1 MQNYRNN
8 FYFKALIKTLKI
20 HRCLDNVDLK
30 EIIKRFGEKDG
41 ECFSLPHL
49 IFSIRPFKFV
59 NDLID
64 TYCDLIAHQ
73 YAKDIASY
81 YIQKIKKGNNLHID
95 DVNLT
100 VKQLNR
106 LLNKDDCIMY
116 CFTEAIKNY
125 QLRSWI
131 QKAMYFSDL
140 YLKNVNLARDEEFYD
155 LIYGNKC

>member
-1 MQNYRNN
+1 MQSYLNN

-20 HRCLDNVDLK
+20 HRRLDDIGSK
-30 EIIKRFGEKDG
+30 EIIKKFGEKDG
-41 ECFSLPHL
+41 EYFHLPHL
-49 IFSIRPFKFV
+49 IWSIRPFKFV

-73 YAKDIASY
+73 YAKDIALY
-81 YIQKIKKGNNLHID
+81 YIQKIKEGNNLHID
-95 DVNLT
+95 DIKLT

-106 LLNKDDCIMY
+106 LLNKDDAMMY

-125 QLRSWI
+125 QLKSWI
-131 QKAMYFSDL
+131 KKAMRCSTVWL
-140 YLKNVNLARDEEFYD
+140 EDEEFYD

>member
-1 MQNYRNN
+1 MQSYRNN
-8 FYFKALIKTLKI
+8 FYFKALIKTFKI
-20 HRCLDNVDLK
+20 HRRLDDINLK
-30 EIIKRFGEKDG
+30 EIIQRFGEKDS

-73 YAKDIASY
+73 YAKDIALY
-81 YIQKIKKGNNLHID
+81 YLQKIKDGNNLHSR

-106 LLNKDDCIMY
+106 LLNKDDTMMY
-116 CFTEAIKNY
+116 CFTEAIKSH
-125 QLRSWI
+125 QLKSWMK
-131 QKAMYFSDL
+131 KAMYCSNK
-140 YLKNVNLARDEEFYD
+140 YLDDEELYD
-155 LIYGNKC
+155 LIYGTKC

>member
-1 MQNYRNN
+1 MQSYRNN
-8 FYFKALIKTLKI
+8 FYFKALIKTFKI
-20 HRCLDNVDLK
+20 HRRLDDIDLK

-41 ECFSLPHL
+41 ECFNLPHL
-49 IFSIRPFKFV
+49 IFSINSVKFV

-81 YIQKIKKGNNLHID
+81 YIQKIKDGNDVHIR
-95 DVNLT
+95 DVKLT

-106 LLNKDDCIMY
+106 LLNKDDAMMY
-116 CFTEAIKNY
+116 SFTEAIKRY
-125 QLRSWI
+125 QLRNWI
-131 QKAMYFSDL
+131 RKAMHCSDL
-140 YLKNVNLARDEEFYD
+140 YLDDEKLYD

>member
-1 MQNYRNN
+1 MQSYRNN

-20 HRCLDNVDLK
+20 HRRLNDIDLK
-30 EIIKRFGEKDG
+30 EIIKRFGEKIYG
-41 ECFSLPHL
+41 SFNLPHL
-49 IFSIRPFKFV
+49 IFSTIPIKFA

-81 YIQKIKKGNNLHID
+81 YLQKIKEGNNLHID
-95 DVNLT
+95 DIKLT

-106 LLNKDDCIMY
+106 LLNKDDTMMY
-116 CFTEAIKNY
+116 CFTKAIKSY
-125 QLRSWI
+125 QLKGWI
-131 QKAMYFSDL
+131 KKAMRCSDL
-140 YLKNVNLARDEEFYD
+140 YLNDEEFYD